1 MRRSRVRRR
10 GCRPRVA
17 RALPGRARPI
27 VRLRARAGM
36 TLIELIVSIMIL
48 STGVLA
54 LASTAAVVLR
64 QMNGAHV
71 QSLVSRTAHTRF
83 EQMRAASPCTGLTSD
98 EADGPLS
105 ITETWTVTQLTRA
118 VQVRDSIAYEV
129 RGEPRFQIFVTIIP
143 CTSAT

>member
-1 MRRSRVRRR
+1 MRRSRARRR
-10 GCRPRVA
+10 GCRPRAA

-54 LASTAAVVLR
+54 LAGTAAVVLR
-64 QMNGAHV
+64 QMSGAQI

-83 EQMRAASPCTGLTSD
+83 EQMRAEPCGGLAGGSATSI
-98 EADGPLS
+98 LS
-105 ITETWTVTQLTRA
+105 ISETWSATPLGRA
-118 VQVRDSIAYEV
+118 VAVRDSVAYLV
-129 RGEPRFQIFVTIIP
+129 RGEPRHQIFVTMIP
-143 CTSAT
+143 CASST

>member
-1 MRRSRVRRR
+1 
-10 GCRPRVA
+10 
-17 RALPGRARPI
+17 
-27 VRLRARAGM
+27 M

-64 QMNGAHV
+64 QMNGAQM
-71 QSLVSRTAHTRF
+71 QSLDGRAAHSRF
-83 EQMRAASPCTGLTSD
+83 EQMRADSPGAGLAGD

-105 ITETWTVTQLTRA
+105 ITETWSVTPLTRA
-118 VQVRDSIAYEV
+118 VQVRDSVAYLV
-129 RGEPRFQIFVTIIP
+129 RGEPRHQIFVTIIP